1 MTISITKH
9 KHGYFLD
16 SFGSPPGYDM
26 FLNEIVIIAIITAPI
41 CLIPG
46 NRFRIMLQP
55 VGNTECFSV
64 LLYMAKVLSYSR
76 AITLYGH
83 SLVNNDAMVCCFV
96 KKNTPFCVSFGYFLR
111 CTMCNLMMKYPT
123 TMIANAIITN
133 IVSHNKK
140 QILNE

>member
-96 KKNTPFCVSFGYFLR
+96 KKKYTLLCVVWILFKVYNVQSDDEISYDNDAFIVY
-111 CTMCNLMMKYPT
+111 TMSK
-123 TMIANAIITN
+123 
-133 IVSHNKK
+133 
-140 QILNE
+140 